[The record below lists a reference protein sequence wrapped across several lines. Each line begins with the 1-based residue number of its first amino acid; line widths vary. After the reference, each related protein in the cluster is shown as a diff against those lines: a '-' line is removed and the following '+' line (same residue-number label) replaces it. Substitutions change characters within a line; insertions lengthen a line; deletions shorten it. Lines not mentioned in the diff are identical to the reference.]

1 LTCTKKSQIDLR
13 GNLRVRTALWRT
25 AKIARVSRVS
35 ALAAVSAR
43 PQRELAAPGATS
55 DGRTQ
60 QHGERAEQRPRA
72 GLRPPCELSAR
83 RVRRAPRATR
93 AAPHAK
99 RAPRRRCAAE
109 QGSGARGV
117 TSDEQRRQTPEK
129 SGTRTRPRTHKER
142 AHREDPRRAACATRT
157 HGGGVDERGQEDKR
171 KRRPMHTNAP
181 RALAAQLRR

>member
-1 LTCTKKSQIDLR
+1 LTCTKKSHINLR
-13 GNLRVRTALWRT
+13 KNLRVRTALWRT
-25 AKIARVSRVS
+25 ADSRVSRVS

>member
-1 LTCTKKSQIDLR
+1 MTCTKKSQIDLR

-142 AHREDPRRAACATRT
+142 AHREDLRRAACATRT

-171 KRRPMHTNAP
+171 RRRPMHTNAP